1 MSVITDETFF
11 SSGYHPGRCSF
22 GTWVVLIVFNSLSW
36 SITKLVLGLWTLQT
50 SSRRRPRC
58 WLLLF
63 RGNTSAWPAG
73 RPGPAASRVLDL
85 TPPPSLPW
93 CFCTTA
99 SLASALPTNAK
110 CTPALGGG
118 VSSVRCKHSSSFS
131 SKAYFP
137 QCDRSLEYVP
147 PQHTVSV
154 IIPLFYCLFDLNS
167 CVCVHLFIICLPQG
181 CGPRRAGL
189 A

>member
-1 MSVITDETFF
+1 MLIWDLGRPYCFQQPELEHHEISPWFVDLANVIQKEAKMLAAF
-11 SSGYHPGRCSF
+11 
-22 GTWVVLIVFNSLSW
+22 
-36 SITKLVLGLWTLQT
+36 
-50 SSRRRPRC
+50 
-58 WLLLF
+58 F

-147 PQHTVSV
+147 SQHTVSV